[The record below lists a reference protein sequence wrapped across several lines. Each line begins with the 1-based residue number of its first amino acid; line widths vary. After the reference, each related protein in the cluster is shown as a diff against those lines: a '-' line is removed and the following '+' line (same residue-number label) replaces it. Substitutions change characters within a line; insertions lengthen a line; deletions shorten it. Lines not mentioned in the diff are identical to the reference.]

1 LLIPS
6 SFGFRHWAFIF
17 HGNFELSPDI
27 AIRYL
32 IFVLSGSPYR
42 LLVRLLLFTLIAP
55 RVFAQIDPEPRQ
67 LIQVGYNQMVTG
79 KSPIAGYAYYYWN
92 QPEFVR
98 SNLTLRLALA
108 PVYLDSE
115 LGIKGALGENT
126 DIGIGLA
133 GGGFADS
140 YSEVR
145 RGNYL
150 KSESFT
156 GHGGEISANLY
167 HLFNPGDRIPLNG
180 ILSVAAHQS
189 FYETDADTAP
199 GFQVPA
205 NQTVVHLRS
214 GLRLG
219 GREPTLA
226 PDLAMEFSLWQETQF
241 RTEASDYGFAGDRS
255 LEGNSH
261 LFWGRLLF
269 IYTLEEWKHNLSFSL
284 TGGGSI
290 NADRFNAFR
299 LGAVMPLA
307 SEFPLDLPGYYFQEL
322 TAERFTHFN
331 LQYSLPLD
339 SKRRWNLTA
348 HCSTAFVDYL
358 SGLDQPGKWHTGA
371 GGGVMYRAP
380 SGSWLI
386 MAGYAYGFDTI
397 RSDGRGSSSIGFLC
411 QFDLA
416 AAGKAYK
423 ARQDPDAAP
432 RSRGL
437 FRIFN

>member
-1 LLIPS
+1 M
-6 SFGFRHWAFIF
+6 FA
-17 HGNFELSPDI
+17 
-27 AIRYL
+27 
-32 IFVLSGSPYR
+32 GSLFR
-42 LLVRLLLFTLIAP
+42 LLVGVILVSSATF
-55 RVFAQIDPEPRQ
+55 RVSAQIDPEPRQ
-67 LIQVGYNQMVTG
+67 LIQLGYNQMVTG
-79 KSPIAGYAYYYWN
+79 KSPIAGYAFYYWN

-98 SNLTLRLALA
+98 TNLTMRLALA

-115 LGIKGALGENT
+115 LGIKGALGDNT

-150 KSESFT
+150 KRESFT

-167 HLFNPGDRIPLNG
+167 HLFNPGDRIPLSG
-180 ILSVAAHQS
+180 ILRVAAHQS
-189 FYETDADTAP
+189 FYDADKDTAA
-199 GFQVPA
+199 GFQVPD

-214 GLRLG
+214 GLRFG
-219 GREPTLA
+219 GREPILA
-226 PDLAMEFSLWQETQF
+226 PDLAMEISVWQETQF
-241 RTEASDYGFAGDRS
+241 RTEAGDYGFAGDRA

-261 LFWGRLLF
+261 LFWGRLLL
-269 IYTLEEWKHNLSFSL
+269 IYTLEEWKHTLNFSL

-290 NADRFNAFR
+290 NADRFNAYR
-299 LGAVMPLA
+299 LGATLPLA
-307 SEFPLDLPGYYFQEL
+307 SEFPLDLPGYYYQEIS
-322 TAERFTHFN
+322 AERFGLFN
-331 LQYSLPLD
+331 VQYSLPLD

-348 HCSTAFVDYL
+348 YGSTAFVDYL
-358 SGLDQPGKWHTGA
+358 SGLDQPGNWHSGA

-380 SGSWLI
+380 SGSYLI

-397 RSDGRGSSSIGFLC
+397 RSDGRGSSSIGILC
-411 QFDLA
+411 QFDLN